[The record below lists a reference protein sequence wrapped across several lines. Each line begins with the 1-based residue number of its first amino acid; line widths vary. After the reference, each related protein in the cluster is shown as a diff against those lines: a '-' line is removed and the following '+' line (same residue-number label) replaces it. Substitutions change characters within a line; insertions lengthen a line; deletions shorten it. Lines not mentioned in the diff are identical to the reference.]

1 MASLPFIY
9 DECRDDKLYK
19 TANTDEEFKTMF
31 SNRCQG
37 NSNCTFNVDSVFND
51 TMLSQKCID
60 QRNDIKQNDKAT
72 WVVVSAC
79 SQLNIK
85 LESINVDFPKDKLG
99 ILVVILDLLAV
110 IAILIFVKIMKLRQ
124 IEFIR

>member
-1 MASLPFIY
+1 
-9 DECRDDKLYK
+9 
-19 TANTDEEFKTMF
+19 MF
-31 SNRCQG
+31 SNRCLG